1 MTGSADLQHDRR
13 NEHQA
18 LLERAARADEAARAL
33 TAGDASRREQLV
45 HELAALRDE
54 LEAHLRW
61 EDAAL
66 LAGTLPGARESAEGL
81 RAAHAALLNV
91 LDFCQGVCSQEEHA
105 LLLARRARELVELV
119 RAEICAEERITAQ
132 SGIASR
138 ESTILS
144 TVSRPF
150 LPVELTAGILRFF
163 QLDGL
168 AQDLTT
174 EEGYRAS
181 GVASVTLARDEHV
194 TLVLVA
200 LRAGGIMR
208 EHRAP
213 SAATVVLLS
222 GRARFVS
229 GMDAQQTEMEP
240 GTLAA
245 FSADVPHSVEAVEDA
260 TYLVIIGGR
269 VRPPEEA

>member
-1 MTGSADLQHDRR
+1 MGVANLQHDRR

-18 LLERAARADEAARAL
+18 LLERAARADQAARAL
-33 TAGDASRREQLV
+33 TADASRREQLD

-66 LAGTLPGARESAEGL
+66 LAGALPGARESAEGL
-81 RAAHAALLNV
+81 RAAHEALLNI
-91 LDFCQGVCSQEEHA
+91 LDFCRGVCSQEEHA
-105 LLLARRARELVELV
+105 LLLAGRTHDLVELI
-119 RAEICAEERITAQ
+119 RAEICAEERFTAQ
-132 SGIASR
+132 SGIASP

-150 LPVELTAGILRFF
+150 LPVELTTGILRFF
-163 QLDGL
+163 QLGAL

-174 EEGYRAS
+174 EEGYRTS

-200 LRAGGIMR
+200 LRARGIMR

-229 GMDAQQTEMEP
+229 GMDARQTEIGP